1 MQDLADQVTLGPL
14 TDKRHYRSLQCS
26 TSVFFPP
33 LATSHISQHASSKP
47 GAALADESLPQ
58 DGKGNTN
65 GDWISYLIAL
75 ALSQLPTGVVDVKM
89 WSRAISLLLTGLL
102 ILASLAQV
110 LRSVARILRL
120 TSKSIGAGFL
130 LLGLS
135 QLMVSQRSTDRHI

>member
-1 MQDLADQVTLGPL
+1 M
-14 TDKRHYRSLQCS
+14 

-33 LATSHISQHASSKP
+33 LATSHISQHAGP
-47 GAALADESLPQ
+47 GDKQPDSTLPQ

-120 TSKSIGAGFL
+120 TSKSVGAGFL

-135 QLMVSQRSTDRHI
+135 QLMVSPAPSLTMILTEN